1 MPSTPDLQT
10 LKTEDELRTIYR
22 RPAPGAVAKT
32 LRHVDRHARAFIEL
46 SPFACLGTAG
56 ADGLCDVTPRG
67 GDPGFIKVIDDTRL
81 ALPDRPGTNRLDSFT
96 NIVSHPGVGL
106 VFFIPGFE
114 DTLRVNGRASIST
127 DARLMGLFGERGK
140 QPLSVV
146 WIEVAEVYFH
156 CGKAVRRSRLWD
168 PAAQVERSTFPTMG
182 EIYRE
187 QFRLDIEA
195 HVLDEVF
202 SKDARENLY

>member
-10 LKTEDELRTIYR
+10 LKTEDELRTIYK
-22 RPAPGAVAKT
+22 RPNPGAVAKT
-32 LRHVDRHARAFIEL
+32 LRRVDRHARAFIEL
-46 SPFACLGTAG
+46 SSLVCLGTAG

-67 GDPGFIKVIDDTRL
+67 GDPGFLKVVDDTHL
-81 ALPDRPGTNRLDSFT
+81 ALPDRPGNNRLDSLT

-114 DTLRVNGRASIST
+114 DTLRVNGRACIST
-127 DARLMGLFGERGK
+127 DPRLMALFSERGK

-156 CGKAVRRSRLWD
+156 CGKAVRRAGLWD
-168 PAAQVERSTFPTMG
+168 PAAQVQRSMFPTMG

-187 QFRLDIEA
+187 QLRLEIEA
-195 HVLDEVF
+195 QVLDEVF